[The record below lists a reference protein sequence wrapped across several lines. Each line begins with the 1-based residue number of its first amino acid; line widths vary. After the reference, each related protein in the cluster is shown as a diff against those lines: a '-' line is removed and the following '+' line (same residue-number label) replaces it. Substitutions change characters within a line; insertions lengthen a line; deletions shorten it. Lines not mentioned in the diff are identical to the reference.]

1 MKRLFSRKAIQL
13 MVAYLIVIF
22 GLVLI
27 SIAFFV
33 PPMGTIDPTVLTAFG
48 EILTFSG
55 SLIGIDYHYRYRTQ
69 D

>member
-1 MKRLFSRKAIQL
+1 MKWIHNWKVIQ
-13 MVAYLIVIF
+13 MIVAYLIVMF
-22 GLVLI
+22 GLALI
-27 SIAFFV
+27 TIAFFV

-55 SLIGIDYHYRYRTQ
+55 SLIGIDYHYRFKDR

>member
-1 MKRLFSRKAIQL
+1 MA
-13 MVAYLIVIF
+13 AYLIVIF

-27 SIAFFV
+27 TVAFFV